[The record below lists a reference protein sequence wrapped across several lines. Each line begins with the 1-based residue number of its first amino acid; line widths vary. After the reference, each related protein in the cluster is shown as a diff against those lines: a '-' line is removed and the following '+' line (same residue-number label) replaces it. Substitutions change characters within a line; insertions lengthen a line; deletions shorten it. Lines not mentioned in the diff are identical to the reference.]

1 MRELTTQK
9 LKRTKNTTTPM
20 NDILSNRIAMF
31 GACITVAK
39 DPQHR
44 PVWDNVSPLDFGT
57 DLTGFETAYKV
68 ATGIASQA
76 GELDGG
82 NADAKDAAETDLEDK
97 AFGVARALAIHFKKE
112 GDLVNR
118 AKVDVT
124 RSAIKRLR
132 DELLLN
138 KTTEIRDVATVAA
151 SHANAAARGITAA
164 KITELTAAIT
174 TFAQLRNSPR
184 GRLAT
189 RASLLRELE
198 TRVADL
204 MDAIRD
210 LDDLVVQYE
219 GTYPGRVF
227 SAAWRQARQI
237 VSLGH
242 RFEPEVPT
250 ATPTPTPAPVA
261 PPTAPVAG

>member
-1 MRELTTQK
+1 MRELTTKK
-9 LKRTKNTTTPM
+9 LKRTKNITTPM

-44 PVWDNVSPLDFGT
+44 PVWDNVSPLDYGT
-57 DLTGFETAYKV
+57 DLTAFETAYTA
-68 ATGIASQA
+68 ATSIASQA

-97 AFGVARALAIHFKKE
+97 AFGVARALALHFKKE

-138 KTTEIRDVATVAA
+138 KTTEIRDVATGAA
-151 SHANAAARGITAA
+151 SHANAAAGGITAA

-174 TFAQLRNSPR
+174 TFAQIAQFSEGPDGDASVPSARVGDAR
-184 GRLAT
+184 G
-189 RASLLRELE
+189 
-198 TRVADL
+198 
-204 MDAIRD
+204 
-210 LDDLVVQYE
+210 
-219 GTYPGRVF
+219 
-227 SAAWRQARQI
+227 
-237 VSLGH
+237 
-242 RFEPEVPT
+242 
-250 ATPTPTPAPVA
+250 
-261 PPTAPVAG
+261 

>member
-1 MRELTTQK
+1 MRELTTKQ
-9 LKRTKNTTTPM
+9 LKRTKDTTTPM

-44 PVWDNVSPLDFGT
+44 PVWENVPPQDFST
-57 DLTGFETAYKV
+57 DLTGFETAYKEP
-68 ATGIASQA
+68 TGIASQA

-118 AKVDVT
+118 AKVNVT
-124 RSAIKRLR
+124 RSDRKSTR

-174 TFAQLRNSPR
+174 T
-184 GRLAT
+184 
-189 RASLLRELE
+189 
-198 TRVADL
+198 
-204 MDAIRD
+204 
-210 LDDLVVQYE
+210 
-219 GTYPGRVF
+219 
-227 SAAWRQARQI
+227 
-237 VSLGH
+237 
-242 RFEPEVPT
+242 
-250 ATPTPTPAPVA
+250 
-261 PPTAPVAG
+261 

>member
-1 MRELTTQK
+1 
-9 LKRTKNTTTPM
+9 M
-20 NDILSNRIAMF
+20 NDILSNRIAMI

-44 PVWDNVSPLDFGT
+44 PVWDNVTPLDFGT
-57 DLTGFETAYKV
+57 DLTGFETAYTA
-68 ATGIASQA
+68 ATSIASQA

-138 KTTEIRDVATVAA
+138 KTTEIRDAATVAA

-184 GRLAT
+184 GRMAT

-219 GTYPGRVF
+219 GTFPGRVF

-242 RFEPEVPT
+242 RFEPEVPPT
-250 ATPTPTPAPVA
+250 TPAPTPAPVV